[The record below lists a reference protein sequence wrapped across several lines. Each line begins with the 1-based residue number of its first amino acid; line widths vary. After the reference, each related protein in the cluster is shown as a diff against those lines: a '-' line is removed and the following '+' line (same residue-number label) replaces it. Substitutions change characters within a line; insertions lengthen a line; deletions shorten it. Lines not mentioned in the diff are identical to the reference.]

1 MILEFNYRVYL
12 QQSFQAIYIAETF
25 MLTVVKKKS
34 ISGSFRFEFLKHK

>member
-25 MLTVVKKKS
+25 MLTVVKKKVLVEVLDLN
-34 ISGSFRFEFLKHK
+34 F